1 MNEHPTLEQR
11 LPSPASDGIAGA
23 PGVPT
28 SSDHQPR
35 GFSQSWLVNDDG
47 TPAAWWALAAII
59 APALIALSIIA
70 LATAQQ

>member
-11 LPSPASDGIAGA
+11 LPSPASDGIAG
-23 PGVPT
+23 VPT
-28 SSDHQPR
+28 SIDRQPR

>member
-11 LPSPASDGIAGA
+11 LLSPASDGMHA
-23 PGVPT
+23 GVPT
-28 SSDHQPR
+28 SIDRQR
-35 GFSQSWLVNDDG
+35 GGFSQSWLVNDDG

>member
-1 MNEHPTLEQR
+1 
-11 LPSPASDGIAGA
+11 
-23 PGVPT
+23 
-28 SSDHQPR
+28 
-35 GFSQSWLVNDDG
+35 VNNDG